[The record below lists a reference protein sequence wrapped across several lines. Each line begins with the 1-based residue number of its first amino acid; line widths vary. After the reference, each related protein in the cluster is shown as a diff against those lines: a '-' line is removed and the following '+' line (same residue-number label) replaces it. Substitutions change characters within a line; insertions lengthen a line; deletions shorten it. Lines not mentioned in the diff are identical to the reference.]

1 MQSRRLIGLTGGIST
16 GKTTVA
22 NYLADAHKLPVLDAD
37 IYAREAVQIGSPI
50 LELICQRY
58 GQDILLEDGSLN
70 RPALGEIIF
79 NNRSERRWLES
90 QIHPYVINC
99 LQTQAQIVENSV
111 VVMVIP
117 LLFEANL
124 THLVT
129 EIWVVK
135 CNRQQQLARL
145 IARDKL
151 TSEQA
156 LERIKIQLPLRKKV
170 AAADI
175 VLDNSS
181 NLTQLL
187 QQVDLALT
195 KNPIKLDRVGEEGF
209 IK

>member
-22 NYLADAHKLPVLDAD
+22 NHLANAYKLPVLDTD

-58 GQDILLEDGSLN
+58 GQDILFKDGNLN
-70 RPALGEIIF
+70 RLALGEVVF
-79 NNRSERRWLES
+79 NNRHERRWLEA

-99 LQTQAQIVENSV
+99 LQTQAQIARNSV

-135 CNRQQQLARL
+135 CKRQQQLARL
-145 IARDKL
+145 IARDNL
-151 TSEQA
+151 TPEQA
-156 LERIKIQLPLRKKV
+156 LERIKSQLPLRKKI

-187 QQVDLALT
+187 RQVDLALT